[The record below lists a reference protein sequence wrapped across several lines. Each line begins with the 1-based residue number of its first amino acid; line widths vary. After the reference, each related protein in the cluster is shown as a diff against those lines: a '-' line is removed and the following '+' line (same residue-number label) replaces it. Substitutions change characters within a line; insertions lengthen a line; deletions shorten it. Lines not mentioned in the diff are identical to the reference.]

1 MHLQTVRESWIE
13 PFAIL
18 DLRPTQMT
26 IGMHEVETK
35 RQRWRAVKRTEDFLG
50 KHLIPVIYGPKV
62 LYYIIDHHHLAR
74 VLYEEGVKNVGV
86 TVVAN
91 SSQRESFAPATLRF
105 HRYRLHAAAK
115 PRNSFALATSASH
128 FFNCSGVR
136 KRSTAARSSVR

>member
-1 MHLQTVRESWIE
+1 
-13 PFAIL
+13 
-18 DLRPTQMT
+18 
-26 IGMHEVETK
+26 MHEVEAK
-35 RQRWRAVKRTEDFLG
+35 RQRWRAIKRTEDFLG
-50 KHLIPVIYGPKV
+50 KHLIPVIYGPKD

-115 PRNSFALATSASH
+115 PRNSFPLATSASH

-136 KRSTAARSSVR
+136 KRSSPARSSAL